1 MLRVWALL
9 GCLLGS
15 LASSPVGLPSLR
27 LERRT
32 MELRPH
38 PRLLLSTIRGGNWDE
53 DDEDDDDDDNV
64 DGVGKDRYRDMP
76 PPDEIRYTHGM
87 RTGKSAREGAIIQ
100 NMTDKSSADSSDDD
114 EPAWVDGQIKQGGKK
129 IKYYYGRTN
138 YWRDVL
144 NQTDP
149 WEQFEPDLHKGQTYA
164 DFMFAKERFDNVDV
178 MEQHGPL
185 KDRMRDLIAEGR
197 TTPAG
202 YGLGGVVSA
211 NFSFSYPEN
220 RFATI
225 YPNLTGNL
233 SEIPIYDYDSEKDEY
248 FLGTT
253 IVHND
258 DLSVSLSN
266 KSRLLEPDEVFARF
280 VPYQNASY
288 PEPTKS
294 RDRYIK
300 AFEDQLRWENG
311 ELPMPLNEEDLEE
324 IEEDKRRQIN
334 EQLCE
339 AAEQGSVGLFK
350 SLMQCGGNVSW
361 HMPPDM
367 LAPLHY
373 AALNGHL
380 EIVKILIEKG
390 VNVSARDDWDRTPL
404 HWAAYNGH
412 VEVAKE
418 LIANGANVMAKTKG
432 DCTPYVRLCG
442 FLWG

>member
-225 YPNLTGNL
+225 CEREFE
-233 SEIPIYDYDSEKDEY
+233 SC
-248 FLGTT
+248 
-253 IVHND
+253 
-258 DLSVSLSN
+258 
-266 KSRLLEPDEVFARF
+266 RLLML
-280 VPYQNASY
+280 S
-288 PEPTKS
+288 
-294 RDRYIK
+294 
-300 AFEDQLRWENG
+300 
-311 ELPMPLNEEDLEE
+311 
-324 IEEDKRRQIN
+324 QI
-334 EQLCE
+334 Q
-339 AAEQGSVGLFK
+339 
-350 SLMQCGGNVSW
+350 
-361 HMPPDM
+361 
-367 LAPLHY
+367 
-373 AALNGHL
+373 
-380 EIVKILIEKG
+380 I
-390 VNVSARDDWDRTPL
+390 
-404 HWAAYNGH
+404 
-412 VEVAKE
+412 
-418 LIANGANVMAKTKG
+418 
-432 DCTPYVRLCG
+432 
-442 FLWG
+442 